1 MHDKLLPFHVANLI
15 LDEYNRYHNR
25 FRGINKLAK
34 LRYESRDWHG
44 LQADQTERLTLYRQA
59 VSDTHSRLADML
71 ADRFKDRDTWRA
83 AKEMY
88 EELVLNLYYKDIAE
102 TFFNSVY
109 RHIHKGLSV
118 DRELMFVLPPHD
130 KMSFRST
137 RPIYHT
143 YKGFP
148 TTKTFVTQLLKDF
161 KFDAPYED
169 FERDIELVSNSIR
182 QNLFLK

>member
-34 LRYESRDWHG
+34 LRFESRDWHG

-59 VSDTHSRLADML
+59 VSDTRNRLSEML

-83 AKEMY
+83 SKAMY

-118 DRELMFVLPPHD
+118 DRNAILSCGG
-130 KMSFRST
+130 KTNINSRST
-137 RPIYHT
+137 
-143 YKGFP
+143 
-148 TTKTFVTQLLKDF
+148 LK
-161 KFDAPYED
+161 P
-169 FERDIELVSNSIR
+169 L
-182 QNLFLK
+182 